1 MFDFKSISSSSSIDT
16 ILSPRDIFSAL
27 PTKNKKS
34 HILWSRKSSKDIK
47 EIFNVYG
54 HTIFE
59 EPKINEYRCGIDL
72 GCCYKDN
79 TSKIPNPRIC
89 ALEFPSMK
97 LFIQENIE
105 D

>member
-1 MFDFKSISSSSSIDT
+1 MLLNFYF
-16 ILSPRDIFSAL
+16 ILINGIIVFIINRNIGGF
-27 PTKNKKS
+27 
-34 HILWSRKSSKDIK
+34 
-47 EIFNVYG
+47 FNVYG

-59 EPKINEYRCGIDL
+59 EPKINEYSCGIDL